1 MHTVIRFIFVAVLLT
16 LSGVALAEDP
26 AEYASLQPA
35 RITLPSLKKVS
46 TTQFLASDRKGRV
59 FLLRGDTLEVLR
71 LRSGAA
77 PDSLGRL
84 ACARAPEW
92 ETDEGAY
99 AAAMDPAGSTW
110 VVADS
115 IFKGPVVCDFQ
126 KQSRPTRFQGLVST
140 LAYSSGG
147 PMAAIIPLRSG
158 GMDVTGNVPPM
169 PRLLEL
175 EKDHWEPVSW
185 APPSGIDMRTTR
197 NYTAQVKSLTDEHI
211 CVDRKG
217 KTWLAAWNLYRLQQ
231 VSSFTEPDREI
242 LVGSGK
248 VEWVGWT
255 AAEKAE
261 IDAYLRKQGID
272 PATNQNDSKP
282 VSVLRAVV
290 CAPEGF
296 IYVVVSKGEKLA
308 LDRFDPATDAL
319 DRVLLEGVEVS
330 GGPMAAALGS
340 DGLILGGRMTDGSL
354 WRISQDDLA
363 AAHWKPVLGARIDGR
378 QAP

>member
-1 MHTVIRFIFVAVLLT
+1 MPTKIPLALGAVLLA

-26 AEYASLQPA
+26 ADYASLQPA
-35 RITLPSLKKVS
+35 RITLPSLRKVT
-46 TTQFLASDRKGRV
+46 TTQFLARDRKGRV

-71 LRSGAA
+71 LRSGAP

-84 ACARAPEW
+84 ACARTPEW
-92 ETDEGAY
+92 EIDEGAY

-110 VVADS
+110 VVADTP
-115 IFKGPVVCDFQ
+115 FKGPVVCDLE
-126 KQSRPTRFQGLVST
+126 KQSRPTGFRGYVST
-140 LAYSSGG
+140 LAYSSS
-147 PMAAIIPLRSG
+147 PIATVIPLGNG
-158 GMDVTGNVPPM
+158 GMDVTGNAPPM

-185 APPSGIDMRTTR
+185 APPTGIDMRTTS
-197 NYTAQVKSLTDEHI
+197 NYTSQVKALSDAHT

-231 VSSFTEPDREI
+231 VSSFTEPDREVV
-242 LVGSGK
+242 VGSGK

-261 IDAYLRKQGID
+261 IDADLRKQGID
-272 PATNQNDSKP
+272 PATNQIQSRP

-290 CAPEGF
+290 CSPDGF

-308 LDRFDPATDAL
+308 LDRFDPAADAL
-319 DRVLLEGVEVS
+319 ERVLLEGVEVS

-354 WRISQDDLA
+354 WRISPDDLA

-378 QAP
+378 QTP

>member
-1 MHTVIRFIFVAVLLT
+1 MHAKILLTLVTVLLT
-16 LSGVALAEDP
+16 LGRTALAEDP
-26 AEYASLQPA
+26 ADYASIQPA
-35 RITLPSLKKVS
+35 RLSLPSLKKVA
-46 TTQFLASDRKGRV
+46 TTQFLASDRKGRI

-71 LRSGAA
+71 LRSGTD

-84 ACARAPEW
+84 ACTRAPEW
-92 ETDEGAY
+92 EIDQGAY
-99 AAAMDPAGSTW
+99 AAAMDPTGSTW
-110 VVADS
+110 VVADA

-126 KQSRPTRFQGLVST
+126 KQLRPTGFPGLVST
-140 LAYSSGG
+140 LAYSPNPIAS
-147 PMAAIIPLRSG
+147 IVPLRRG
-158 GMDVTGNVPPM
+158 GMDLAGDAPPM
-169 PRLLEL
+169 PRLLQL

-185 APPSGIDMRTTR
+185 APPTGVDMRTTS
-197 NYTAQVKSLTDEHI
+197 NYSAQVKSLTDAYI

-231 VSSFTEPDREI
+231 VSSFTEPDREVV
-242 LVGSGK
+242 VGSSK

-261 IDAYLRKQGID
+261 IDADLRKKGID
-272 PATNQNDSKP
+272 PATNQSKSKP

-290 CAPEGF
+290 CAPEGY

-319 DRVLLEGVEVS
+319 ERVLLEGVEVS

-354 WRISQDDLA
+354 WRISPDDLA
-363 AAHWKPVLGARIDGR
+363 AARWKPVLGARIDGR
-378 QAP
+378 QTP